1 MATSRGIL
9 LSALADEAS
18 FNLTAVEQ
26 FSALAALGL
35 EYYSL
40 RFVDL
45 GRGVKNVMDLT
56 LREIQE
62 LRHLED
68 TYGLNVAS
76 IASPIGKVKLVD
88 VDDGTHNRFV
98 PFKKYLAN
106 DVVKACERAH
116 AFETKLIRGFSF
128 YPPRDAK
135 PEEYL
140 EQAVDQIGQI
150 TEACHRSD
158 LTFGLEVEANL
169 VGRTGHLLAEIHRRV
184 NNPALVLVFDA
195 ANLIV
200 QGFSPA
206 EVYKQWEA
214 MKPGLGWVHV
224 KDYRSPK
231 RPAGKSS
238 AASAKGGHVDE
249 DALLHFVPADRG
261 SANHAKIFADLKTML
276 PALQRRLQRRG
287 IPGVFVDLEPHVR
300 GGGQF
305 GGTSGPDGMGIA
317 LRGLCRVLDTASV
330 SYHLRDFDD
339 LLAARGLTAT

>member
-1 MATSRGIL
+1 MATSRGVL
-9 LSALADEAS
+9 LSALADEAA
-18 FNLTAVEQ
+18 FKLTAVEQ

-88 VDDGTHNRFV
+88 VDDGTTNRYV
-98 PFKKYLAN
+98 PFKKYLAK
-106 DVVKACERAH
+106 DVAKACERAH

-128 YPPRDAK
+128 YSPRDAD
-135 PEEYL
+135 PAAYL

-206 EVYKQWEA
+206 EVFKQWEA

-231 RPAGKSS
+231 QS
-238 AASAKGGHVDE
+238 ASGGSGGKGGHVDE
-249 DALLHFVPADRG
+249 DALSHFVPADRG

-276 PALQRRLQRRG
+276 PTLQKRLQRRG
-287 IPGVFVDLEPHVR
+287 IPGVLVDLEPHVR

-317 LRGLCRVLDTASV
+317 LRGLCRVLDKVGVA
-330 SYHLRDFDD
+330 YHLRDFDD
-339 LLAARGLTAT
+339 LLAARGILT